1 MICVYFLIS
10 MVLLQGVHVD
20 GHEIKMNVFLQVIFF
35 FLQVIVKPFFD
46 DMIYHVWCKHLNEL
60 SPHR

>member
-35 FLQVIVKPFFD
+35 FASD
-46 DMIYHVWCKHLNEL
+46 C
-60 SPHR
+60 